1 MDTLKILSFLQ
12 ERNPFTDDKSLRN
25 IETGVTAESSVNV
38 DQAKEIGMKIIESMA
53 ENKQQFINL
62 LSSKLSEKG
71 CKTFHAPGDADTL
84 IVQTAVSCA
93 ANGGQD
99 VVLVG
104 EDTDLLVLLCYHTD
118 MTARNIYFKSDTQ
131 KKTAKKF
138 RIWDV
143 KMTKTSLGEETCTF
157 LTFVHAILGCDTT
170 SRVYEIGKGLALKK
184 VMNNDHFKEQAVVFM
199 SENKSKEEVIKA
211 GEEAL
216 VCLFGGLPYEGL
228 DILRF
233 RKFLNKVS
241 TGTACVQVHTLPP
254 TSDAA
259 RFHSLRVYLQS
270 QTWIDKSDDLNAQ
283 EYGWFISDNKL
294 LPTKSVL
301 PPAPE
306 VLLNIIRCNCK
317 QNCDSKRCTCRKHGL
332 DCSISCGECRGV
344 NCSNSPS
351 VTDEDL
357 NAEI

>member
-1 MDTLKILSFLQ
+1 MTK
-12 ERNPFTDDKSLRN
+12 
-25 IETGVTAESSVNV
+25 TA
-38 DQAKEIGMKIIESMA
+38 
-53 ENKQQFINL
+53 L
-62 LSSKLSEKG
+62 
-71 CKTFHAPGDADTL
+71 
-84 IVQTAVSCA
+84 
-93 ANGGQD
+93 
-99 VVLVG
+99 G
-104 EDTDLLVLLCYHTD
+104 EDTC
-118 MTARNIYFKSDTQ
+118 I
-131 KKTAKKF
+131 
-138 RIWDV
+138 
-143 KMTKTSLGEETCTF
+143 F
-157 LTFVHAILGCDTT
+157 LPFVHAIVGCDTT
-170 SRVYEIGKGLALKK
+170 SRVYGIGKGIALKK
-184 VMNNDHFKEQAVVFM
+184 VMNNDHFKEKAAVFM
-199 SENKSKEEVIKA
+199 SENKSKKDVIKA
-211 GEEAL
+211 VEEAL

-233 RKFLNKVS
+233 GKFLNKVS
-241 TGTACVQVHTLPP
+241 TGTSCVQVHKLPP
-254 TSDAA
+254 TADAA

-294 LPTKSVL
+294 LPTKLVL